1 MKTLRNFLKQHYLK
15 PIPLMAL
22 TPKLIILFSELQHGV
37 TSLPV
42 LNWFDPDQPTLFKK
56 EWSLE
61 MMVWI
66 LTQPATDK

>member
-1 MKTLRNFLKQHYLK
+1 
-15 PIPLMAL
+15 MAL
-22 TPKLIILFSELQHGV
+22 TPKLITLFSELQHGV
-37 TSLPV
+37 TSSPFLT
-42 LNWFDPDQPTLFKK
+42 WFDPDQPTLFKK